1 MAARAS
7 LEGSW
12 TYRGPSWRRS
22 GLTGGGGAGA
32 RGVGRELSCLHH
44 DSLTDNGLVKYGAPN
59 MSSKGRKQTEKEKH
73 LERTVDFLK

>member
-32 RGVGRELSCLHH
+32 RGFGRELSSLPH
-44 DSLTDNGLVKYGAPN
+44 DSLTNNGLVTSGAD
-59 MSSKGRKQTEKEKH
+59 SSTKGGKQTEKMKN